1 MNATY
6 LLSPLLAF
14 LLFVLLIPFFR
25 KVAFRFQ
32 LTDRPNHRK
41 IHQTSVPL
49 VGGIVVFISSG
60 ITLALS
66 QIINKEL
73 LDLKN
78 IVIGMFLLLIMGIL
92 DDKYDIR
99 ASLKLSIQL
108 ILSHF
113 VFSHGIR
120 IESLYGIF
128 GINELPF
135 YAQYVLTIIV
145 ITGVV
150 NAFNLMDGL
159 DGLAGGLAILSF
171 LIMAVV
177 AFLSKQ
183 FYLALILVTY
193 VGSLVGFL
201 LFNLSNERKIFMGDA
216 GSLSIGFLLITSCIK
231 LFQATSTAP
240 HLPALKIGIISVLI
254 VPVFDAL
261 RVFRKRIKA
270 GKSPFDADKTHLH
283 HLFLSIGI
291 KHKLAAVIILS
302 IAATITCTGYIVF
315 ALTGITISI
324 SFMLILFYS
333 VTSLLNFHNKIN
345 QWRNHIKKI
354 ETEN

>member
-14 LLFVLLIPFFR
+14 LLFILLIPFFR
-25 KVAFRFQ
+25 KAAFRFQ
-32 LTDRPNHRK
+32 LTDRPNYRK

-66 QIINKEL
+66 QIINREL

-78 IVIGMFLLLIMGIL
+78 IFIGMFLLLIMGIL

-128 GINELPF
+128 GINDLPF
-135 YAQYVLTIIV
+135 YAQYVLTIVV

-159 DGLAGGLAILSF
+159 DGLVGGLAILSF
-171 LIMAVV
+171 FVMAILS
-177 AFLSKQ
+177 FLSKQ
-183 FYLALILVTY
+183 FYLTLILVTY
-193 VGSLVGFL
+193 MGSLFGFL
-201 LFNLSNERKIFMGDA
+201 LFNLSHDKKIFMGDA

-231 LFQATSTAP
+231 LLQATSTTP
-240 HLPALKIGIISVLI
+240 HFPALKIGIISILI

-270 GKSPFDADKTHLH
+270 GKSPFEADKTHLH
-283 HLFLSIGI
+283 HLFLSIGV
-291 KHKLAAVIILS
+291 KHKLTAALILIIVII
-302 IAATITCTGYIVF
+302 ITCVGYIVF
-315 ALTGITISI
+315 AFTGITISI

-333 VTSLLNFHNKIN
+333 VTALLNFHNKIN
-345 QWRNHIKKI
+345 DWLNHIKKL
-354 ETEN
+354 ETTN